1 MLLIEKLKWR
11 LSPQIP
17 KIIKWYR
24 VMIKSENDLLSSHLN
39 DYFFN
44 FKYSLLLGRYYKT
57 LFYFTY
63 YGFKRLKKERNF
75 LHPNKLEVNL
85 TKIYKS
91 KNISRI
97 LRELNGSEILNEFEI
112 YNLRFKFNRSLHKL
126 LFVELKDLII
136 PYMYNRQFLY
146 NSSLLGEGTYE
157 TEDVYVSEDD
167 VVIDVG
173 ANMGVFSIFSV
184 VNRKASRVY
193 AFEPIKSTFD
203 ILISNCK
210 LNDIQQNVDV
220 INMGLGNFNG
230 TASMS
235 ISEDNIGAN
244 SMVLNL
250 NGNLESVEITTLD
263 SFVTSN
269 EIKKLDFIKVDIEGA
284 ERLFLEGD
292 RKSVV

>member
-167 VVIDVG
+167 VVI
-173 ANMGVFSIFSV
+173 
-184 VNRKASRVY
+184 
-193 AFEPIKSTFD
+193 E
-203 ILISNCK
+203 
-210 LNDIQQNVDV
+210 
-220 INMGLGNFNG
+220 
-230 TASMS
+230 
-235 ISEDNIGAN
+235 IGRAH
-244 SMVLNL
+244 V
-250 NGNLESVEITTLD
+250 
-263 SFVTSN
+263 
-269 EIKKLDFIKVDIEGA
+269 
-284 ERLFLEGD
+284 
-292 RKSVV
+292 